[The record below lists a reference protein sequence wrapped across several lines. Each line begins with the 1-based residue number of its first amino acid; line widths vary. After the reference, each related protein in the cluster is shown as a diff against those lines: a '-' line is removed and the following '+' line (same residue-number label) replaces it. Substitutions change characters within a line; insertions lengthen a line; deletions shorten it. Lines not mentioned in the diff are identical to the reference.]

1 MGFSNNNCG
10 ECIYWLAFGE
20 PEVTMQ
26 QNEEILL
33 HCKHCTRPCG
43 VVDEEYYKI
52 IKNAELQI
60 LLRKVIH
67 GDM

>member
-1 MGFSNNNCG
+1 MGYPNNRCG
-10 ECIYWLAFGE
+10 ECSYWLASGE
-20 PEVTMQ
+20 PESTMH

-33 HCKHCTRPCG
+33 HCKHCTNPCG
-43 VVDEEYYKI
+43 VIDEEYYKI

-67 GDM
+67 GDI